1 MKISPTW
8 LRDFVDY
15 KVDLRQ
21 LAADLTQAGI
31 AVESIS
37 GQGDDTVFE
46 MDITTNRPD
55 AMNHYGVARE
65 CSAIYDV
72 NLKPLAGTLPKIG
85 KSKASFQIDIAV
97 PELCPRFTARV
108 MRGVKIVPSSR
119 PIAKRLE
126 LMGSRPINN
135 AVDATNYVLFEMGKP
150 THVFDLDLLQGGK
163 LIIRKAR
170 KGESLKTLD
179 GVERKLSEEDVVV
192 ADAKRAVALAGVM
205 GGWDTMITEKTRNIL
220 IESAWWDPV
229 SVRKTA
235 RRHGLHTDASHR
247 FERGADFES
256 TVPSTNRV
264 AQLILESGGGE
275 LAGGEIDVVARRLKR
290 PTVKL
295 RRSELRRIL
304 GIEVPQKELL
314 RILGRLGFE
323 TSCKGAECRV
333 KLPSWR
339 LDVEREIDLIE
350 EVARIYGYNRF
361 PNTLP
366 GFSGAVVELPHA
378 AKEAKVRSTLLAFGY
393 NEAVS
398 LTFISADE
406 AQQFSPAKPV
416 PLENPLS
423 EEAGVMRNSLVPG
436 MLEMIGHNL
445 NRGIRDVRLFET
457 GNIFEMQGERSQ
469 EFRQLSIGA
478 TGTALE
484 AGVHGSARPYSF
496 FDMKGAIESLL
507 ESFQHES
514 LYYDAHV
521 SAEYFHPGRSARA
534 VMDGATV
541 ARFGQLHPEV
551 AAARKLKQEAFIAE
565 IVLDQLYQHPLR
577 QIRYQPAS
585 RFPAV
590 ERDFSFLF
598 GNSTSF
604 EQIRS
609 AVEQL
614 GIQEL
619 ISFSAAEIF
628 RGEDSK
634 VGAVPAGKLSMLLR
648 ATFQSQE
655 RTLRDEEVGVWARRI
670 IVALETLGGTLRS

>member
-1 MKISPTW
+1 MRVSPHW

-15 KVDLRQ
+15 KVDVRQ

-31 AVESIS
+31 AVESIGGEGNGS
-37 GQGDDTVFE
+37 VFE

-72 NLKPLAGTLPKIG
+72 ELRPLPIKLPKATQA
-85 KSKASFQIDIAV
+85 KSAFGIDIEV

-108 MRGVKIVPSSR
+108 IQGAKIGPSLKNV
-119 PIAKRLE
+119 AARLE

-150 THVFDLDLLQGGK
+150 THAFDLDLLQGGK
-163 LIIRKAR
+163 LVIRKAKR
-170 KGESLKTLD
+170 GETLKTLD

-192 ADAKRAVALAGVM
+192 ADAKRPVALAGVM

-220 IESAWWDPV
+220 IESAWWDPA
-229 SVRKTA
+229 SVRRTS

-256 TVPSTNRV
+256 TVASTNRV

-275 LAGGEIDVVARRLKR
+275 LVGEEIDVIARRLER

-295 RRSELRRIL
+295 RRSELQRIL
-304 GIEVPQKELL
+304 GIEIPERDLL
-314 RILGRLGFE
+314 RILSRVGFQA
-323 TSCKGAECRV
+323 SCQGAEYCL

-366 GFSGAVVELPHA
+366 PFKGAVVELPQA
-378 AKEAKVRSTLLAFGY
+378 PKEAKARFELLACGY

-398 LTFISADE
+398 VTFMSAAE
-406 AQQFSPAKPV
+406 AQQFSKARPV
-416 PLENPLS
+416 VLENPLS
-423 EEAGVMRNSLVPG
+423 EEASVMRTSLVPG

-445 NRGIRDVRLFET
+445 NRGIRDVRLFEI
-457 GNIFEMQGERSQ
+457 GHVFEMQGERSH
-469 EFRQLSIGA
+469 ESRQLSIGA
-478 TGTALE
+478 SGGASD
-484 AGVHGSARPYSF
+484 AGVHGAARPYSF
-496 FDMKGAIESLL
+496 FDLKGAVETLL
-507 ESFQHES
+507 ESFQFNS
-514 LYYDAHV
+514 LSYDAQV
-521 SAEYFHPGRSARA
+521 GADYFDPARSARA

-541 ARFGQLHPEV
+541 ARFGQLKPASANE
-551 AAARKLKQEAFIAE
+551 RKLKQEIFIAE
-565 IVLDQLYQHPLR
+565 IFLDSLYEHSLH
-577 QIRYQPAS
+577 QIRYQAAS
-585 RFPAV
+585 RYPAV

-598 GNSTSF
+598 DNATSF
-604 EQIRS
+604 DQIRT
-609 AVEQL
+609 AVSRL
-614 GIQEL
+614 NIGDL
-619 ISFSAAEIF
+619 RDFYAVEIF
-628 RGEDSK
+628 RGQEK
-634 VGAVPAGKLSMLLR
+634 GGAVPAGKFSILLR

-655 RTLRDEEVGVWARRI
+655 RTLRDDEVAVWAGQI
-670 IVALETLGGTLRS
+670 TDALKSLGGTLRA

>member
-1 MKISPTW
+1 MKISPSW

-15 KVDLRQ
+15 KADVRQ
-21 LAADLTQAGI
+21 LAADLTQAGV

-72 NLKPLAGTLPKIG
+72 NLKPLAAALPKVG
-85 KSKASFQIDIAV
+85 KTKASFEIDIQV
-97 PELCPRFTARV
+97 PALCPRFTARV
-108 MRGVKIVPSSR
+108 MRSVKIVPSTK

-170 KGESLKTLD
+170 KGETLKTLD
-179 GVERKLSEEDVVV
+179 GIERKLSEEDVVV

-205 GGWDTMITEKTRNIL
+205 GGWDTMITDKTRNIL

-264 AQLILESGGGE
+264 AELILESGGGD
-275 LAGGEIDVVARRLKR
+275 LAGAEIDVVARRLKR
-290 PTVKL
+290 PTIKL

-314 RILGRLGFE
+314 RILERLGFK

-366 GFSGAVVELPHA
+366 GFAGAVVELPHA
-378 AKEAKVRSTLLAFGY
+378 PKEAKVRSTLLAFGY

-398 LTFISADE
+398 LTFISADQ

-436 MLEMIGHNL
+436 MLEMIAHNL
-445 NRGIRDVRLFET
+445 NRGIRDVRLFEI
-457 GNIFEMQGERSQ
+457 GNIFELQGERSQ
-469 EFRQLSIGA
+469 ESRQLSISA
-478 TGTALE
+478 TGAALE
-484 AGVHGSARPYSF
+484 AGVHGVTRPYSF
-496 FDMKGAIESLL
+496 FDMKGAIETLL

-521 SAEYFHPGRSARA
+521 GAEYFHPGRSARA

-541 ARFGQLHPEV
+541 ARFGQLHPEIAV
-551 AAARKLKQEAFIAE
+551 ARKLKQEAFVAE
-565 IVLDQLYQHPLR
+565 IMLDQLYQHPLR

-598 GNSTSF
+598 DNSASF

-619 ISFSAAEIF
+619 ISFSAVEIF
-628 RGEDSK
+628 RGGESK
-634 VGAVPAGKLSMLLR
+634 AGAVPAGKFSMLLR

-655 RTLRDEEVGVWARRI
+655 RTLRDEEVSVWARQI
-670 IVALETLGGTLRS
+670 IGALETLGGTLRS